1 MNRTGQAFRQAAAVL
16 EQEKAKIYERWL
28 ARLTQITP
36 DTVEIR
42 VAIATYT
49 HVPVF
54 IALLADVL
62 GGRGLPSES
71 EEVRSLSQ
79 FAGRQVLRDVG
90 SLRLC
95 LQAQRILQDELW
107 STVRK
112 RICRPPDFSLDECVA
127 VKEGIDSFM
136 DDVLAGMM
144 EGGVSRLGAEQQVV
158 PGTIGGISPGI
169 VLPTTLLPEEYF
181 VLSSVEA
188 LAAALDAK
196 DSSTLHHS
204 ERTARYATMIAR
216 QLGFSQEQLDELH
229 HIALLHDVGKIG
241 IHDSVITKPGF
252 LTVAERDLM
261 RLHPTIG
268 ASILS
273 RAQILD
279 RMVPPVLHHHEWVDG
294 SGYPAGIKGDRI
306 PLQSRILSVADAFD
320 AMTSERSYRPRR
332 PFERAMGE
340 LRAKAGTQ
348 FDPDVVDAFEGVAGE
363 VASVCC

>member
-1 MNRTGQAFRQAAAVL
+1 
-16 EQEKAKIYERWL
+16 
-28 ARLTQITP
+28 
-36 DTVEIR
+36 
-42 VAIATYT
+42 
-49 HVPVF
+49 
-54 IALLADVL
+54 
-62 GGRGLPSES
+62 
-71 EEVRSLSQ
+71 
-79 FAGRQVLRDVG
+79 
-90 SLRLC
+90 
-95 LQAQRILQDELW
+95 
-107 STVRK
+107 
-112 RICRPPDFSLDECVA
+112 
-127 VKEGIDSFM
+127 
-136 DDVLAGMM
+136 
-144 EGGVSRLGAEQQVV
+144 
-158 PGTIGGISPGI
+158 
-169 VLPTTLLPEEYF
+169 
-181 VLSSVEA
+181 
-188 LAAALDAK
+188 
-196 DSSTLHHS
+196 
-204 ERTARYATMIAR
+204 
-216 QLGFSQEQLDELH
+216 LH

-279 RMVPPVLHHHEWVDG
+279 RMVPSVLHHHEWVDG